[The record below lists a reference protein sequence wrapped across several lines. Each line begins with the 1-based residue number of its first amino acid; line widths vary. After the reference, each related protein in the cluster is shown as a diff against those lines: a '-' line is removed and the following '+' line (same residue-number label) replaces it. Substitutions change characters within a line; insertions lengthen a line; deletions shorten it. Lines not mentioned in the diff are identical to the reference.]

1 MFWTALLLA
10 ALVGPALA
18 GASVTIF
25 YDKVGRVTGSAR
37 TEYGRTTLYDSSGRH
52 IQRFTSCELEKAVD
66 PIAH

>member
-25 YDKVGRVTGSAR
+25 HDKVGRVTGSAR
-37 TEYGRTTLYDSSGRH
+37 TEYGRTTFYDPSGRVVG
-52 IQRFTSCELEKAVD
+52 RAEKR
-66 PIAH
+66 